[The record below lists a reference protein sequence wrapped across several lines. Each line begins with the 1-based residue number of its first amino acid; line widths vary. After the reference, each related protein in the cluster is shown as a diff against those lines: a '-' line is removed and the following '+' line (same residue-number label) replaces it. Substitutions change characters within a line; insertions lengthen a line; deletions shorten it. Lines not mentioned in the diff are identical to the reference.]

1 MPKSFKDRA
10 MQGFAKHG
18 IKQVKVGKKVL
29 ETRQPTKKDYCK
41 HCGQLPGFD
50 EGCPLCNDPDIWR
63 DD

>member
-1 MPKSFKDRA
+1 

-29 ETRQPTKKDYCK
+29 ETRQPTKKDLCK

-50 EGCPLCNDPDIWR
+50 EGCPLCNDPDFFR
-63 DD
+63 ED